1 MDRETFQDYF
11 NVSPETYARRGWDMG
26 RILGDL
32 KRENG
37 STPGGWGAVANAA
50 AALLEELGFGPTAP
64 AAAMEIDTVT
74 LTTAHSASSYGIPV
88 LVIDGEVY
96 GPGDMTPAGIL
107 GAELVQAWTAR
118 FCRTGRGAR

>member
-1 MDRETFQDYF
+1 MDRETFRDYF

-26 RILGDL
+26 RILHDL
-32 KRENG
+32 QQENG
-37 STPGGWGAVANAA
+37 STPGGWGNTANAA

-64 AAAMEIDTVT
+64 AAAVEIDTLT

-88 LVIDGEVY
+88 LLIDGEVY

-107 GAELVQAWTAR
+107 AGDLVQAWTAR
-118 FCRTGRGAR
+118 FCRTGRGVR